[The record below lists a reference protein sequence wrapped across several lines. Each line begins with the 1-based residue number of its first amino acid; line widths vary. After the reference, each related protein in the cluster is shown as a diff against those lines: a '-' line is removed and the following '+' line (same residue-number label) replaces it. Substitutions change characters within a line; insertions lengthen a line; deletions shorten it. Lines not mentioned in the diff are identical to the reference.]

1 MPEPSNLNAEI
12 AAKVLEANVR
22 NIVEKVKAGGTLNAT
37 ERAMMEQAATKAAT
51 PLQESEAAL
60 SAAPFLFSE
69 DEIGFEKLEATGE
82 FTGERLLA
90 RRPEV
95 YRAVVRMAAEGQS
108 ISATARA
115 LSVSRNTVAAV
126 REREGIS
133 IEQEKK
139 ELLRDVRRAA
149 RLSVER
155 AIELVPSINS
165 AKDAAIVA
173 AVMVDKMQLLSGE
186 ATSRVEKVEVNQDKL
201 AEMLASLPVLDA
213 EVVALTG
220 PSADAPEQ
228 KGAAA
233 LPAGMPAEAVALA
246 GSDAKSEV
254 LASFADIDLG
264 MSATLSATSP
274 LAAGVEPVEA
284 VAVAVAVDQEGGE
297 GVTDFA
303 PPPSQ
308 PTGLGSQKIFD
319 KGADDA
325 PQDASDSSTHH
336 EH

>member
-1 MPEPSNLNAEI
+1 L
-12 AAKVLEANVR
+12 
-22 NIVEKVKAGGTLNAT
+22 
-37 ERAMMEQAATKAAT
+37 QAV
-51 PLQESEAAL
+51 EAAA

-69 DEIGFEKLEATGE
+69 EEIGAERLEATGE
-82 FTGERLLA
+82 FSGERLMA

-95 YRAVVRMAAEGQS
+95 YRAVVRMLAEGLSMSS
-108 ISATARA
+108 IARA

-126 REREGIS
+126 REREGYS
-133 IEQEKK
+133 IEQDKK
-139 ELLRDVRRAA
+139 ELLRDFRRAA

-155 AIELVPSINS
+155 AIELVPHIQT

-173 AVMVDKMQLLSGE
+173 AVMTDKLQLLSGE
-186 ATSRVEKVEVNQDKL
+186 ATSRVEKIEVNQDKL
-201 AEMLASLPVLDA
+201 AEMLASLPVLEA
-213 EVVALTG
+213 EVVPLTG

-246 GSDAKSEV
+246 GSDAKSEG
-254 LASFADIDLG
+254 LASFADRGSG

-284 VAVAVAVDQEGGE
+284 EAVAVDEEGGE

-308 PTGLGSQKIFD
+308 PTGLGSQKFLD
-319 KGADDA
+319 KGVSDA
-325 PQDASDSSTHH
+325 PQDASDSSTLP
-336 EH
+336 